1 MSFKTLAPHV
11 SRTLLGRAFLV
22 FGLNGFLHFLPMP
35 PPSGAARPFLEGLA
49 ASGYLLAF
57 LKGTE
62 VAVGVLLLAN
72 RFVPLALVVLAPV
85 MLNIVAFH
93 LFLTPP
99 QTLGMPVLLL
109 GLHLSLAWV
118 HRAAYA
124 PLLRAR
130 PKGLEGSHGVGA
142 HSFARAS

>member
-1 MSFKTLAPHV
+1 MSMKTLAPHAA
-11 SRTLLGRAFLV
+11 RTLLGLAFLV
-22 FGLNGFLHFLPMP
+22 FGLNGLLQFLPMP
-35 PPSGAARPFLEGLA
+35 PPVETARPFLEGLMS
-49 ASGYLLAF
+49 SGYFMVL

-62 VAVGVLLLAN
+62 VAAGVLLLAN

-93 LFLTPP
+93 AFLTPP
-99 QTLGMPVLLL
+99 ATLGMPLFLLA
-109 GLHLSLAWV
+109 LHLFLAWV

-130 PKGLEGSHGVGA
+130 ATGAAHTSGVAAGSL
-142 HSFARAS
+142 ARAS